1 MREILPFAAFAFFAA
16 LIWARGGHARRRSL
30 RADPPVAGRADA
42 FSRYGFFAAWGIGL
56 VGIVAHVGALVALTG
71 VLLLAIGVVL
81 ALNLG
86 GAHDL
91 YSERQRRWRRRPD
104 PTLPYAPYLLLL
116 IGGCW
121 LGIGLGQMLSG

>member
-1 MREILPFAAFAFFAA
+1 MREILPFAVFAFFAV
-16 LIWARGGHARRRSL
+16 LVWARGGHVRRRSL

-42 FSRYGFFAAWGIGL
+42 FARYGFFAAWTIGL
-56 VGIVAHVGALVALTG
+56 VGLIANVGALIAFTG
-71 VLLLAIGVVL
+71 ALLLAIGVVL

-116 IGGCW
+116 IGGGW
-121 LGIGLGQMLSG
+121 LGIGLGQMLGG